1 MSVRLTS
8 LKGLFLS
15 IIEVKAASAK
25 SEVTE
30 DMNMWFLG
38 TGAGR
43 PSKYRNV
50 TAMALQLPEPHSSW
64 LLFDAGEATQHQLMR
79 TPLKLNKLEFVF
91 ITHLHGDH
99 LYGLPGLLSS
109 RSFDGGVTPVR
120 LYGPIGIKA
129 FIETVFSISATHLDY
144 ELIIHEIAGNEAV
157 IFEDDRFK
165 VEVGQLEHRVV
176 SYGYRITEKDQP
188 GRLLVHKLKELGIEA
203 GPLYGKLKQGESVT
217 SPSGTIVHTADV
229 TGPAHIG
236 RVITVLGD
244 TKPCDNALRLA
255 VNADLLVHEATFAAG
270 MEEKAHEFGHSTT
283 AEAAETASK
292 AKAKRLVMTHFSGRY
307 SNEDLL
313 QLEREAA
320 QYFEPATAAVDLL
333 HIEVKRALN
342 E

>member
-1 MSVRLTS
+1 
-8 LKGLFLS
+8 
-15 IIEVKAASAK
+15 
-25 SEVTE
+25 
-30 DMNMWFLG
+30 MNMWFLG

-50 TAMALQLPEPHSSW
+50 TAMALQLPEPNCSW
-64 LLFDAGEATQHQLMR
+64 LLFDAGEATQHQIMR

-120 LYGPIGIKA
+120 LYGPVGIKT
-129 FIETVFSISATHLDY
+129 FIDTIFNISATQLDY
-144 ELIIHEIAGNEAV
+144 ELIIHEISENET
-157 IFEDDRFK
+157 IIYEDDRFK
-165 VEVGQLEHRVV
+165 MEVGKLEHRVV
-176 SYGYRITEKDQP
+176 SFGYRLTEKDQP
-188 GRLLVHKLKELGIEA
+188 GRLLVDKLKELGIEA

-217 SPSGTIVHTADV
+217 SPTGMIVHTEDV

-244 TKPCDNALRLA
+244 TKPCGNAHRLA
-255 VNADLLVHEATFAAG
+255 VDADLLVHEATFAAG
-270 MEEKAHEFGHSTT
+270 LEEKAHEFGHCTT
-283 AEAAETASK
+283 KEAAETAAK

-320 QYFEPATAAVDLL
+320 LHFEPVTAATDLL
-333 HIEVKRALN
+333 HIEIKRALN